1 MIHRIR
7 QLITFLVAASFLGS
21 TLWIAPASAG
31 MIGTDKA
38 AADSQAGSDRERLKA
53 LVARPEIAKQ
63 LQTLGVPPDKAQ
75 ARVDAMTDSEVRT
88 LAGRIDALPAGG
100 AFTDWQW
107 VMIIIGIIIVVLLIV

>member
-1 MIHRIR
+1 MVHRI
-7 QLITFLVAASFLGS
+7 QQVINLIVAVCLLGS
-21 TLWIAPASAG
+21 TVWIAPAGAG

-38 AADSQAGSDRERLKA
+38 ATESQSNNDRDRLKT

-63 LQTLGVPPDKAQ
+63 LETLGVPPDKAQ
-75 ARVDAMTDSEVRT
+75 ERINAMTDSEVRT

-107 VMIIIGIIIVVLLIV
+107 VMIVIGIIIIVLLIV

>member
-1 MIHRIR
+1 MVHRI
-7 QLITFLVAASFLGS
+7 QQVINLILAVCLLGS
-21 TLWIAPASAG
+21 TVWIAPASAG

-38 AADSQAGSDRERLKA
+38 AADSQASNDRERLKA

-63 LQTLGVPPDKAQ
+63 LEALGVPPDKAQ
-75 ARVDAMTDSEVRT
+75 SRVDAMTDSEVRT

-107 VMIIIGIIIVVLLIV
+107 VMIIIGIIIIVLLIV

>member
-1 MIHRIR
+1 MVHRMQQVIN
-7 QLITFLVAASFLGS
+7 LLVALSLLGS
-21 TLWIAPASAG
+21 SVWITPAGAG
-31 MIGTDKA
+31 MIGTDQV
-38 AADSQAGSDRERLKA
+38 AADSQASNERGRLKA

-63 LQTLGVPPDKAQ
+63 LEALGVPPDKAQ

-107 VMIIIGIIIVVLLIV
+107 VMIIIGIIIIVLLVV

>member
-21 TLWIAPASAG
+21 TLWIAPAGAG
-31 MIGTDKA
+31 MIGTDKV
-38 AADSQAGSDRERLKA
+38 AADSQSSNDRERLKS
-53 LVARPEIAKQ
+53 LVARPELAKQ
-63 LQTLGVPPDKAQ
+63 LQSLGVPPDKAQ
-75 ARVDAMTDSEVRT
+75 ERIDAMTDAEVRT

-107 VMIIIGIIIVVLLIV
+107 VMIIIGIIVVVLLLV

>member
-1 MIHRIR
+1 MVHRIQ
-7 QLITFLVAASFLGS
+7 QLINLVVAVSLIGS
-21 TLWIAPASAG
+21 TAWIAPASAG
-31 MIGTDKA
+31 MIGTDKVA
-38 AADSQAGSDRERLKA
+38 GESQASNERERIKA

-63 LQTLGVPPDKAQ
+63 LETLGVPPDKAQ
-75 ARVDAMTDSEVRT
+75 SRIDAMTDSEVRT

>member
-21 TLWIAPASAG
+21 TLWIAPAGAG

-38 AADSQAGSDRERLKA
+38 AADSQSSNDRERIKS
-53 LVARPEIAKQ
+53 LVTRPEVAKQ
-63 LQTLGVPPDKAQ
+63 LQALGVAPDKAQ
-75 ARVDAMTDSEVRT
+75 ERIDAMTDSEVRT